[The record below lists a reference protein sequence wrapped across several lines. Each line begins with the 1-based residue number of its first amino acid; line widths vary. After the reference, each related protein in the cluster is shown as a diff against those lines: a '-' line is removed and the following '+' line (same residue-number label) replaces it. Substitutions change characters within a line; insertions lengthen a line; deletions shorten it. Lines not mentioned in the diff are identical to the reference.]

1 MEPKFGIIGC
11 GNISKFHFGGLAK
24 AKADIV
30 HVADIDINKAQ
41 ERAKPFGARFTAD
54 FRDVINDP
62 EVTVV
67 SILGPGKFHKNMCLA
82 ALAGGKD
89 VVCEKTLS
97 NSTGEAF
104 EIVQAAKKSN
114 RLFFTAF
121 MKRFLP
127 AVQKGKEILPSL
139 GILFSAYARSY
150 QCWGDF
156 YSLKDASQYLDIL
169 DKYGG
174 AVIKCAG
181 SHILDLIVYF
191 FGRPTSLYANI
202 DYVNNSKVDRKA
214 VALLEYPSSLVV
226 NFEAATHPLSK
237 IGYEKNS
244 WDERL
249 EINGTNGRLDIYT
262 TYWERPENNA
272 PLLVHYDN
280 TAKISTEYRFDTVN
294 PFDLEME
301 YICRCLKERTPGHPD
316 VVDGFY
322 VDTLI
327 SAMEESHQNKKLIEI
342 NWRSL

>member
-11 GNISKFHFGGLAK
+11 GNISKFHFAGLARAN
-24 AKADIV
+24 AKIV
-30 HVADIDINKAQ
+30 HVADIDLKKAQ
-41 ERAKPFGARFTAD
+41 ERAKPFQARFTAD
-54 FRDVINDP
+54 FRDVIRDP

-67 SILGPGKFHKNMCLA
+67 SILGPGKFHKEMCLA
-82 ALAGGKD
+82 ALAAGKD
-89 VVCEKTLS
+89 VVCEKTLA
-97 NSTGEAF
+97 NSADEAYD
-104 EIVQAAKKSN
+104 IVQAARKTD

-121 MKRFLP
+121 MKRFIP
-127 AVQKGKEILPSL
+127 AAQKAKELLPSL

-156 YSLKDASQYLDIL
+156 FSLKDASGFLWIL
-169 DKYGG
+169 ENYGG

-181 SHILDLIVYF
+181 SHILDMILDF
-191 FGRPTSLYANI
+191 FGRPQSLYANI
-202 DYVNNSKVDRKA
+202 DYVNNSKLDRKA
-214 VALLEYPSSLVV
+214 IALLEYPSSLVV
-226 NFEAATHPLSK
+226 TFEAAVHPLAK
-237 IGYEKNS
+237 IGYERNS

-249 EINGTNGRLDIYT
+249 EITGTHGRLDLYT
-262 TYWERPENNA
+262 TFWEKPENNA

-280 TAKISTEYRFDTVN
+280 AAKTSTEYRFDAVN

-327 SAMEESHQNKKLIEI
+327 STMEESHQAKKPIEI